1 VTAFIIEH
9 SCPQCGAPVELEETD
24 RLIRCGFCR
33 VASVIDTSDFFRYVI
48 PHRAE
53 NGKPLIY
60 FPYWRF
66 KGMLFSCLAKKIEQR
81 FVDVSHQAFN
91 SPYFPPNIGFRG
103 QTQKIRFLDPDP
115 GDAYVKPNKP
125 FTDVLSLWSDQFS
138 ATLPKPILHQ
148 EYIGETFSMIYAPFY
163 LDSALHDAVLNQA
176 VSQASAERVEAHLVK
191 EDRPRWSMRF
201 LATLCPGCGWD
212 LQGDRDSLALNCTNC
227 QSVWW
232 VKKGR
237 LQQLNTAHAVSTQS
251 QVIYL
256 PFWRIQAD
264 VGTITLNSYADLVRV
279 ANLPR
284 VAQPEWDK
292 LPFYFWNPAFKVRP
306 QSYLTIATT
315 VTLNQPALRLTAGQ
329 PKGQIQGINL
339 PLREA
344 LESIKLNLA
353 NFLKPKE
360 RLTEWIPEI
369 DIKPKRFL
377 LIYLPFAVGH
387 HELIHEDLNLAIN
400 KNLLGHAKNL

>member
-1 VTAFIIEH
+1 VTALIIEH

-306 QSYLTIATT
+306 
-315 VTLNQPALRLTAGQ
+315 
-329 PKGQIQGINL
+329 K
-339 PLREA
+339 
-344 LESIKLNLA
+344 
-353 NFLKPKE
+353 
-360 RLTEWIPEI
+360 
-369 DIKPKRFL
+369 
-377 LIYLPFAVGH
+377 
-387 HELIHEDLNLAIN
+387 AI
-400 KNLLGHAKNL
+400 